1 MDGSSGEAPSNLAT
15 YPRIKRLGKQI
26 DLKQAQTRNSS
37 FGIDH
42 SEEDVID
49 LLQCSFQ
56 PNQEA
61 RISFRDGD
69 SLEVTVLQE
78 RSTPGARL
86 EAPLFITRGSY
97 ILSIVGFAESDSTF
111 FPWAMSSEK
120 VRLTPTVHLPTK
132 MGTVEV
138 QFDVEKDDEIHIGI
152 LSHNQK
158 IGDKC
163 HIHSLVLKQ
172 NSRRSVS
179 ESKGSF
185 KLIHFEDLVHTLGR
199 YAGWNFCHIRTNQHS
214 RGICY
219 N

>member
-42 SEEDVID
+42 SEKDVID
-49 LLQCSFQ
+49 LLQYGFQ

-86 EAPLFITRGSY
+86 EAPLFITREVY
-97 ILSIVGFAESDSTF
+97 ILSIVGFANPIRL

-152 LSHNQK
+152 CP
-158 IGDKC
+158 I
-163 HIHSLVLKQ
+163 I
-172 NSRRSVS
+172 RRL
-179 ESKGSF
+179 E
-185 KLIHFEDLVHTLGR
+185 
-199 YAGWNFCHIRTNQHS
+199 TNA
-214 RGICY
+214 IYTPWC
-219 N
+219 